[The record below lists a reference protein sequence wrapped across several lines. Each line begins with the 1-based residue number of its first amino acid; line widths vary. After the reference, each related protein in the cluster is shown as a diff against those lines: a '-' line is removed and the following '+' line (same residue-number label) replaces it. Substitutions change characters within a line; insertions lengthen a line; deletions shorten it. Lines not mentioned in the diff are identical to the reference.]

1 VKHRVIVELLKKMR
15 AIFKPASRENGKPD
29 LLDPVQALRAG
40 YHDLCR
46 LAEQIQSHA
55 ERAPYP
61 HVANRLR
68 QIASEKRISAGI
80 LREKI
85 LNLGAAPEEPK
96 LNLKSGKNHWERMV
110 QDLDDQKALETDLSE
125 RAFRLAEQAP
135 EISDFLRAVVA
146 AQLPHKEALL
156 DLIARA
162 DPQADQ
168 S

>member
-1 VKHRVIVELLKKMR
+1 VIVELLKKMR
-15 AIFKPASRENGKPD
+15 AIFNPASRENGKPG
-29 LLDPVQALRAG
+29 LFDPLQILQVG

-46 LAEQIQSHA
+46 LAEQIHSHA

-68 QIASEKRISAGI
+68 QIATEKRVSASA

-85 LNLGAAPEEPK
+85 LNLGGRAEEPK

-110 QDLDDQKALETDLSE
+110 RDLEDQKALENDLSE
-125 RAFRLAEQAP
+125 RAFRLAEEAP
-135 EISDFLRAVVA
+135 ELSDLLKEIVAV
-146 AQLPHKEALL
+146 QLPHKDALL